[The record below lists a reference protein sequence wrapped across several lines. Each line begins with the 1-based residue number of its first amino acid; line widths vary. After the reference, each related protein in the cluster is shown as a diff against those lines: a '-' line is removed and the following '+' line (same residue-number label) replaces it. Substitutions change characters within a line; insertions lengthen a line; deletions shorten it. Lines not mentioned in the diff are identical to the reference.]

1 MYWEVLHLR
10 WYAWPKRDTRALA
23 QMEANSPQRQKAGFC
38 GRVRATQEAR
48 NTTLQ
53 NLLFCLRTSSEQ
65 LEKLLKIKR
74 ERNEKFK

>member
-1 MYWEVLHLR
+1 
-10 WYAWPKRDTRALA
+10 
-23 QMEANSPQRQKAGFC
+23 MEANSPQRQKAGFC